1 MNTESDYTPGLLGS
15 TRKDSTM
22 KSNIGVSEYSDIH
35 VTVPLG
41 TQEKTEHFGVPLLIT
56 NEGLMSCCAGVTA
69 SLKKKSQKQ
78 LEAVFNPPPPDIFPL
93 IPIINKSCNIGRCV
107 NNMLRI
113 IQNMIVS
120 QCSEGLLYQVGFH

>member
-56 NEGLMSCCAGVTA
+56 NEGLMSCCAGDCFV
-69 SLKKKSQKQ
+69 KKNHEYTF
-78 LEAVFNPPPPDIFPL
+78 L
-93 IPIINKSCNIGRCV
+93 
-107 NNMLRI
+107 
-113 IQNMIVS
+113 
-120 QCSEGLLYQVGFH
+120 